1 MGKNRGSGRIKPIAG
16 LIDLRQLTESELEAF
31 IQKWKDH
38 YPKLQ
43 EYKELL
49 GKKGPE
55 IVTTIT
61 TRAYVCEKCGMSGIS
76 EGALLKKNDQ
86 KFHIIHS
93 GVSGGGSRI
102 CGPVKEEVKP

>member
-1 MGKNRGSGRIKPIAG
+1 MGKNRGSGRIISLPTKPIAG
-16 LIDLRQLTESELEAF
+16 LKGLRQLTESELEAL
-31 IQKWKDH
+31 I
-38 YPKLQ
+38 L
-43 EYKELL
+43 KELL